1 MCGFLLYLIIEICP
15 IYVTGLG
22 KHFIPRI
29 TMYFSNN
36 FPIFY
41 RQDPHYKLQESSRH
55 SLQES
60 SRHSLQESLTKEKFE
75 SLVSQTQGEC
85 QKF

>member
-1 MCGFLLYLIIEICP
+1 MDVRSMCGFLLYLIIEICP

-60 SRHSLQESLTKEKFE
+60 LTKEKFE